1 MGLKAQGKALDE
13 AGKPVH
19 FDHAYRVDPEQLP
32 DVFDH
37 AAQVG
42 AIVRLVGSAGASGM
56 QSKPGPNELESLG
69 KRGAFLVN
77 MNTRRRNYSFEVDGG
92 FRVGPAR
99 SFAEAIESHG
109 SAFPDGPT
117 DLSAKVLASIGSGAV
132 TDDMSGAH
140 RDLMRVTFMDAL
152 GRIHE
157 ERYPEPTDYYDHSP
171 FNLGREGHDYL
182 DSSSGFGHPMG
193 VVIEGDYRRRTPISS
208 QMRFVLAFRRLPG
221 EDPFE
226 VQRACLESVREAN
239 YNARMHRGSSRVE
252 VACMEKMGEQA
263 LLLTQAAGRGIEG
276 MPEGT
281 QNAVMMDLIVR
292 GGAQLDEYE
301 MFREAQRWGM
311 IPDGFSML
319 SRDTSSRQV
328 ILGDPVQMNLAR
340 LMGPTLAREHISVER
355 PFSVSADNS
364 HAAWSSSMVEYG
376 MKLYALEMRTLE
388 RIHEKG
394 DDGIVVEYGHL
405 NRADEHLRLVTGNKD
420 IFDEHAATMAELDEW
435 TLDREIQYL
444 KAKIEI
450 DFDKTNLSPRERF
463 ALEQRIDRMKA
474 RWRGEKPIPGKAS
487 KLRQLA
493 RGMSMARYIQ
503 LVTLTEKYDPAGTF
517 IHNQYW
523 MWPGFKEMVE
533 ANSFNS
539 VLHEAAK

>member
-1 MGLKAQGKALDE
+1 
-13 AGKPVH
+13 
-19 FDHAYRVDPEQLP
+19 
-32 DVFDH
+32 
-37 AAQVG
+37 
-42 AIVRLVGSAGASGM
+42 
-56 QSKPGPNELESLG
+56 
-69 KRGAFLVN
+69 
-77 MNTRRRNYSFEVDGG
+77 
-92 FRVGPAR
+92 
-99 SFAEAIESHG
+99 
-109 SAFPDGPT
+109 
-117 DLSAKVLASIGSGAV
+117 
-132 TDDMSGAH
+132 
-140 RDLMRVTFMDAL
+140 
-152 GRIHE
+152 
-157 ERYPEPTDYYDHSP
+157 
-171 FNLGREGHDYL
+171 
-182 DSSSGFGHPMG
+182 
-193 VVIEGDYRRRTPISS
+193 
-208 QMRFVLAFRRLPG
+208 
-221 EDPFE
+221 
-226 VQRACLESVREAN
+226 
-239 YNARMHRGSSRVE
+239 
-252 VACMEKMGEQA
+252 
-263 LLLTQAAGRGIEG
+263 
-276 MPEGT
+276 
-281 QNAVMMDLIVR
+281 
-292 GGAQLDEYE
+292 
-301 MFREAQRWGM
+301 
-311 IPDGFSML
+311 
-319 SRDTSSRQV
+319 
-328 ILGDPVQMNLAR
+328 
-340 LMGPTLAREHISVER
+340 
-355 PFSVSADNS
+355 
-364 HAAWSSSMVEYG
+364 